1 MESIASTRRVASR
14 VWLEGMASAAVR
26 PCAEAQRRSGTGIS
40 HGCERPSCAE
50 TQRGNGT
57 GLAWV
62 RASVLRES
70 AAGQW
75 YRSRM
80 GAGVYPCA
88 ESLRGSGTGIS
99 HGCERSPLRRIAA
112 GQRYRHFAWVRTSTL
127 ARRRS
132 GAMVLASRMGAS
144 VRPCA
149 EALWGSGTV
158 ISHGCERPSC
168 AKAQRR
174 NGTGISHGCERPS
187 CAETQRGN
195 GTGISHGCGRSSC
208 AKALRRNGVGISHG
222 CERLPLARRRRIPV
236 LCRRPRCALSGGDI
250 PLPEVCARRCLE
262 GRGVLGRSLEIY
274 ATEQRR
280 NICQF
285 ARSSMAR
292 KRTDPSACGA
302 PTPANSSPT

>member
-112 GQRYRHFAWVRTSTL
+112 GQWYRSRMGASVRL

-132 GAMVLASRMGAS
+132 GAMVPASRMGAN
-144 VRPCA
+144 VHPCA
-149 EALWGSGTV
+149 E
-158 ISHGCERPSC
+158 
-168 AKAQRR
+168 AQRR
-174 NGTGISHGCERPS
+174 NGTGIPHGCECPPLRGS
-187 CAETQRGN
+187 AVGQRYGHFAWVRA
-195 GTGISHGCGRSSC
+195 SV
-208 AKALRRNGVGISHG
+208 LRESAAAQRYRHLTWVRASVLRGDAAGQWY
-222 CERLPLARRRRIPV
+222 RYLAWVRASTPTRRR
-236 LCRRPRCALSGGDI
+236 CRAMAPTSHMGAGVRP
-250 PLPEVCARRCLE
+250 
-262 GRGVLGRSLEIY
+262 
-274 ATEQRR
+274 
-280 NICQF
+280 
-285 ARSSMAR
+285 AR
-292 KRTDPSACGA
+292 KRCGA
-302 PTPANSSPT
+302 MESAFRTGANVYPLRGGAASPSFAAARDAP

>member
-14 VWLEGMASAAVR
+14 VWLEGMASAAVC
-26 PCAEAQRRSGTGIS
+26 PCAEAQRRIGTGIS
-40 HGCERPSCAE
+40 HGCGRPSCAE

-99 HGCERSPLRRIAA
+99 HGHKYPSLRESAVA
-112 GQRYRHFAWVRTSTL
+112 QRYRHFAWVRTSTL

-195 GTGISHGCGRSSC
+195 GTGISHGCERPLLRGGAAGQWHRHLTWVRAFVLRESAAAQWSRHFARVRTSTPC
-208 AKALRRNGVGISHG
+208 AEAPH
-222 CERLPLARRRRIPV
+222 
-236 LCRRPRCALSGGDI
+236 PR
-250 PLPEVCARRCLE
+250 PLPPPAMRLKRR
-262 GRGVLGRSLEIY
+262 GYPV
-274 ATEQRR
+274 A
-280 NICQF
+280 
-285 ARSSMAR
+285 
-292 KRTDPSACGA
+292 
-302 PTPANSSPT
+302 

>member
-1 MESIASTRRVASR
+1 MGAS
-14 VWLEGMASAAVR
+14 VR
-26 PCAEAQRRSGTGIS
+26 PARKRCGAMVPVS
-40 HGCERPSCAE
+40 HGCGR
-50 TQRGNGT
+50 
-57 GLAWV
+57 L
-62 RASVLRES
+62 
-70 AAGQW
+70 
-75 YRSRM
+75 
-80 GAGVYPCA
+80 
-88 ESLRGSGTGIS
+88 
-99 HGCERSPLRRIAA
+99 PLRRIAA
-112 GQRYRHFAWVRTSTL
+112 GQRYRHFAWVRAFTL
-127 ARRRS
+127 AQNRC
-132 GAMVLASRMGAS
+132 GAMVP
-144 VRPCA
+144 V
-149 EALWGSGTV
+149 
-158 ISHGCERPSC
+158 
-168 AKAQRR
+168 
-174 NGTGISHGCERPS
+174 SHGCERPS
-187 CAETQRGN
+187 CAETQRRNGTGIPHGCERPPLRGGAAAQWYWHPAWVRVSAPARKRCGAAVRSFRMGASVRPARKRSGATVPASHMGASVRPARRRSGAMVPVSRMGASVHSYAEALQGN
-195 GTGISHGCGRSSC
+195 GTDISHGCGRSSC

>member
-62 RASVLRES
+62 RASVLRGS

-187 CAETQRGN
+187 CAESAAGQWYRHLAWVRAFVLRESAAAQWSRHFARVRTS
-195 GTGISHGCGRSSC
+195 TPC
-208 AKALRRNGVGISHG
+208 AEAPH
-222 CERLPLARRRRIPV
+222 
-236 LCRRPRCALSGGDI
+236 PR
-250 PLPEVCARRCLE
+250 PLPPPAMRLKRR
-262 GRGVLGRSLEIY
+262 GYPV
-274 ATEQRR
+274 A
-280 NICQF
+280 
-285 ARSSMAR
+285 
-292 KRTDPSACGA
+292 
-302 PTPANSSPT
+302 